1 MFFGGGIELQSNRVV
16 HLSQLHKVNR
26 GGAAVGRKKKKTVLY
41 IGKEVYGKVPIEEA
55 FKRALEPYFNKEKES
70 SSERKT
76 GS

>member
-1 MFFGGGIELQSNRVV
+1 LKFDRVV
-16 HLSQLHKVNR
+16 QLSHLHKVNR
-26 GGAAVGRKKKKTVLY
+26 GGAAVAKKKKKTVLY